1 MPVLAPG
8 NYSSVVDN
16 TSTAQPKTFEEACNL
31 VATQIARVVISKQ
44 HDYGHDNILGFGDK
58 GLVVRLWDKVSRLKN
73 LIWNGNGVAK
83 HEPIQD
89 TFTDIAGYAIIG
101 LLLEKGWF
109 TLELK
114 GD

>member
-1 MPVLAPG
+1 MPVL
-8 NYSSVVDN
+8 VDR
-16 TSTAQPKTFEEACNL
+16 TATVPPETFEEACRL
-31 VATQIARVVISKQ
+31 VAAQIANTVISKQ

-58 GLVVRLWDKVSRLKN
+58 GIVVRMWDKVSRLKN

-101 LLLEKGWF
+101 LMLEKQWF

-114 GD
+114 DD

>member
-1 MPVLAPG
+1 MPVL
-8 NYSSVVDN
+8 VDR
-16 TSTAQPKTFEEACNL
+16 TAEPETFDEACQR
-31 VATQIARVVISKQ
+31 VATQIAYVVISKQ

-58 GLVVRLWDKVSRLKN
+58 GLVVRMWDKVSRLKN

-101 LLLEKGWF
+101 LMLEKGWF
-109 TLELK
+109 TLELRE
-114 GD
+114 D

>member
-1 MPVLAPG
+1 MPVLM
-8 NYSSVVDN
+8 DR
-16 TSTAQPKTFEEACNL
+16 TATARPETFEEACRL
-31 VATQIARVVISKQ
+31 VATQIANTVISKQ

-58 GLVVRLWDKVSRLKN
+58 GLVVRMWDKVSRLKN
-73 LIWNGNGVAK
+73 LIWNGNGIAK

-101 LLLEKGWF
+101 LMLEKGWF

-114 GD
+114 ED

>member
-1 MPVLAPG
+1 MPALMDKTRIAHPE
-8 NYSSVVDN
+8 
-16 TSTAQPKTFEEACNL
+16 TFEEACRL
-31 VATQIARVVISKQ
+31 VATQIAQTVISKQ

-58 GLVVRLWDKVSRLKN
+58 GLVVRMWDKVSRLKN
-73 LIWNGNGVAK
+73 LIWNGNGIAK

-101 LLLEKGWF
+101 LMLEKKWF

-114 GD
+114 EE

>member
-1 MPVLAPG
+1 M
-8 NYSSVVDN
+8 
-16 TSTAQPKTFEEACNL
+16 
-31 VATQIARVVISKQ
+31 
-44 HDYGHDNILGFGDK
+44 
-58 GLVVRLWDKVSRLKN
+58 VRMWDKVSRLKN

-101 LLLEKGWF
+101 LMLEKQWF

-114 GD
+114 EE